1 VSATSQ
7 CTIAAPCEVTGVG
20 LHTGHRTLMRFKPA
34 PEGTG
39 LVFRRTDLEPPVDVP
54 ARIEFA
60 PRDVAVPR
68 NTTLERHGAR
78 IHTVEHVLAALSGLG
93 IDNAYIEI
101 DGDEPGEPHDGSCAP
116 YVEVLR
122 RAGVVQQAALRR
134 PLEVRETVSL
144 QQDGVEV
151 TAVPYDGFRV
161 SFTIHYDN
169 PLIATQKAS
178 FDIDPE
184 TFAREIAPARTFA
197 LMSEVV
203 ELRERGF
210 IRGGTLDNAVVVDG
224 DHIVNDVPLRF
235 PDEFVRHKILDLLG
249 DLALLGRPLRGH
261 VIAVRSGHRT
271 NADFVRRMLATHQ
284 GPPPRPKGE
293 AKGLM
298 DVRAILEI
306 MPHRYPIM
314 LVDRILELEDGKRV
328 VGIKNVTYN
337 EPFFQGHFPGLPV
350 MPAVLII
357 EAMAQC
363 GGVLL
368 MNSVDDPKRH
378 LMYFAGIDKARF
390 RKPVH
395 PGDQLR
401 LELQLVR
408 FGGTVCK
415 MEGKAFVDGDLVA
428 EATLL
433 STIAERP

>member
-1 VSATSQ
+1 MSSCQT
-7 CTIAAPCEVTGVG
+7 TIGKECEVSGVG
-20 LHTGHRTLMRFKPA
+20 LHTGHRTRMRFKPA
-34 PEGTG
+34 AEGSG
-39 LVFRRTDLEPPVDVP
+39 IVFRRMDLDPPVDIP
-54 ARIEFA
+54 ARIDFA
-60 PRDVAVPR
+60 PRDIAVPR
-68 NTTLERHGAR
+68 NTTLERNGAR
-78 IHTVEHVLAALSGLG
+78 IHTVEHVLAAMTGLG
-93 IDNAYIEI
+93 IDNVLIEI
-101 DGDEPGEPHDGSCAP
+101 NGDEPGEPHDGSCAP
-116 YVEVLR
+116 YVEVLLQ
-122 RAGVVQQAALRR
+122 AGVVQQTAPRR
-134 PLEVRETVSL
+134 PLELREAVTL
-144 QQDGVEV
+144 RDGDVEV
-151 TAVPYDGFRV
+151 TAVPDAGFRI

-169 PLIATQKAS
+169 ALIATQHAT
-178 FDIDPE
+178 FLIDPK
-184 TFAREIAPARTFA
+184 TFAQEIAPARTFA
-197 LMSEVV
+197 LMSDVV

-224 DHIVNDVPLRF
+224 DRILNDVPLRF

-249 DLALLGRPLRGH
+249 DLALLGRPLQGH

-271 NADFVRRMLATHQ
+271 NAEFVRRLLASTQ
-284 GPPPRPKGE
+284 PRIRPVS
-293 AKGLM
+293 AHKGLM
-298 DVRAILEI
+298 DIRDILEI
-306 MPHRYPIM
+306 MPHRYPIL
-314 LVDRILELEDGKRV
+314 LVDRILELEDRKRV

-368 MNSVDDPKRH
+368 MNSVDDPKKH

-401 LELQLVR
+401 FELQLVR

-415 MEGKAFVDGDLVA
+415 MEGRAYVGDDLVA

-433 STIAERP
+433 SSIAERP

>member
-1 VSATSQ
+1 MSACQT
-7 CTIAAPCEVTGVG
+7 TIGAECEVSGVG
-20 LHTGHRTLMRFKPA
+20 LHTGHRTRMCFKPA
-34 PEGTG
+34 VEGSG
-39 LVFRRTDLEPPVDVP
+39 IVFRRMDLDPPVDIP
-54 ARIEFA
+54 ARIDFA
-60 PRDVAVPR
+60 PRDIAVPR
-68 NTTLERHGAR
+68 NTTLERNGAR
-78 IHTVEHVLAALSGLG
+78 IHTVEHVLAAMTGLG
-93 IDNAYIEI
+93 IDNVLIEI
-101 DGDEPGEPHDGSCAP
+101 NGDEPGEPHDGSCAP
-116 YVEVLR
+116 YVEVLL
-122 RAGVVQQAALRR
+122 RAGVVQQSAPRR
-134 PLEVRETVSL
+134 PLELREVVTL
-144 QQDGVEV
+144 REGDVEV
-151 TAVPYDGFRV
+151 TAVPDAGFRI

-169 PLIATQKAS
+169 ALIATQHAT
-178 FDIDPE
+178 FLIDPK
-184 TFAREIAPARTFA
+184 TFAHEIAPARTFA
-197 LMSEVV
+197 LMSDVV

-224 DHIVNDVPLRF
+224 DRILNDVPLRF

-249 DLALLGRPLRGH
+249 DLALLGRPLQGH

-271 NADFVRRMLATHQ
+271 NAEFVRRLLATTQ
-284 GPPPRPKGE
+284 PRPRPALAHKGI
-293 AKGLM
+293 M
-298 DVRAILEI
+298 DIRDILEI
-306 MPHRYPIM
+306 MPHRYPIL
-314 LVDRILELEDGKRV
+314 LVDRILELEDRKRV

-368 MNSVDDPKRH
+368 MNSVDDPKKH

-401 LELQLVR
+401 FELQLVR

-415 MEGKAFVDGDLVA
+415 MEGRAFVGDDLVA